1 MCIRDR
7 GNIDVYRDFN
17 DVRMVAAAYAG
28 LLASGVPGE
37 VYNVCSG
44 RVYSIQDVLGMLSEM
59 AGYTIEVDINP
70 AFVRANEVRRLVGS
84 NKKLAAT
91 IGELNLIPLVD
102 TLQWMYR
109 HQTGT

>member
-1 MCIRDR
+1 M
-7 GNIDVYRDFN
+7 
-17 DVRMVAAAYAG
+17 
-28 LLASGVPGE
+28 
-37 VYNVCSG
+37 CSG